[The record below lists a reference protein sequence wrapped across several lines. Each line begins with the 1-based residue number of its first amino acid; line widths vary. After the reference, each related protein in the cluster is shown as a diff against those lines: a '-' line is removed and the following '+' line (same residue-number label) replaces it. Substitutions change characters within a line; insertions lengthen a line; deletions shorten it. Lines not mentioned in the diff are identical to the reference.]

1 VGGWEER
8 DLRGVAVVGCG
19 MARFRRLEQ
28 GLLELMTTSSL
39 RALDDAGIDR
49 VDAIYT
55 ANMGSAALNKQSL
68 IASALADSLGIVP
81 VHAENIQNGTA
92 SGGSA
97 IKNALLAI
105 ASGHYDTVLVTGGEK
120 MRVATDRV
128 LTDFISTMGRF
139 ETEYVHGVTLPALA
153 AMFARL
159 YMKKYGVEHR
169 HLAMVAIKN
178 HENALRN
185 PYAHIHQRISL
196 EGILLRPESRL
207 NNPVIASPLRLYD
220 CCPTS
225 DGAASIVLCSVERA
239 REFTDTP
246 VIISGFGQATDLHAV
261 HEREDPTVLSALKL
275 ASEQAFKMAKVDP
288 GDVDVAELHDAFT
301 ILEIAESEDAGF
313 FKKGEGHK
321 ALEEGK
327 TKIGGDLPI
336 NPSGGLK
343 ARGHP
348 IGATGVAQAVE
359 IVWQLRGEADRR
371 QVEGAEIGFTCNFG
385 GFGTNVLAFVYR
397 RGD

>member
-1 VGGWEER
+1 M
-8 DLRGVAVVGCG
+8 RGVAVVGCG

-246 VIISGFGQATDLHAV
+246 VIISGFGQTTGLHAV